1 MDLPAFLGNIAT
13 KVAGGFAKKAVDNVV
28 SSAFGGSTKPKQAQ
42 IRPFDRRSSP
52 VSKNVSQSRVQGRED
67 ITESARTYSSD
78 SVARL
83 AELHE
88 RNMRSFRTR
97 TSSRLT

>member
-1 MDLPAFLGNIAT
+1 MSLTAILGDIAT
-13 KVAGGFAKKAVDNVV
+13 KVAGSFATKAVDGLV

-52 VSKNVSQSRVQGRED
+52 VSKNVGQSRVQGRED
-67 ITESARTYSSD
+67 LTESARTYSTN

-83 AELHE
+83 IELHE
-88 RNMRSFRTR
+88 RNMQSLKTR

>member
-1 MDLPAFLGNIAT
+1 MALGAILGSIAT
-13 KVAGGFAKKAVDNVV
+13 KIAGSFATKAVDKVV
-28 SSAFGGSTKPKQAQ
+28 SSAFGGSTKPKRAQ

-52 VSKNVSQSRVQGRED
+52 VSKNVGQSRVQGRED
-67 ITESARTYSSD
+67 ITESARTYSPD
-78 SVARL
+78 SAARL

>member
-1 MDLPAFLGNIAT
+1 MALGEILGSIAT
-13 KVAGGFAKKAVDNVV
+13 KIAGSFATKAVDNVV

-52 VSKNVSQSRVQGRED
+52 VSKNVGQSRVQGRED
-67 ITESARTYSSD
+67 ITESARIYSTN

-83 AELHE
+83 IELHE
-88 RNMRSFRTR
+88 RNMQSLKTR

>member
-1 MDLPAFLGNIAT
+1 MSLASFLGDIAT
-13 KVAGGFAKKAVDNVV
+13 KVAGGFAKKAVDEVV
-28 SSAFGGSTKPKQAQ
+28 SSAFGGSTKPKRAQ
-42 IRPFDRRSSP
+42 IRPFDRRSSS
-52 VSKNVSQSRVQGRED
+52 VSKNVSQSSVQGRED

-88 RNMRSFRTR
+88 RNMRSFKTR

>member
-13 KVAGGFAKKAVDNVV
+13 KVVAKGADKLV
-28 SSAFGGSTKPKQAQ
+28 SAAFGGSTKPKRAK
-42 IRPFDRRSSP
+42 IRPFDRTSSP
-52 VSKNVSQSRVQGRED
+52 VSKNVGQSSVQGRED
-67 ITESARTYSSD
+67 ITNSARTYSSD

-88 RNMRSFRTR
+88 RNMRSFKTR

>member
-1 MDLPAFLGNIAT
+1 MALGEILGSIAT
-13 KVAGGFAKKAVDNVV
+13 KIAGSFATKAVDNVV
-28 SSAFGGSTKPKQAQ
+28 SSAFGGSTKPKRAQ

-52 VSKNVSQSRVQGRED
+52 VSKNVGQSRVQGRED

-83 AELHE
+83 IKLHE
-88 RNMRSFRTR
+88 QNMLSLKSK
-97 TSSRLT
+97 TSSRLI